1 MTMAL
6 GTAII
11 TEAFPPSERGSALGI
26 SGTIVSV
33 GIAIGPTLG
42 GLILQNLTW
51 HWIFFVNLPI
61 GILGTWMVTRYVP
74 VSLPRQG
81 QRFDFGGAATFFVA
95 LLSLLFALTFGQD
108 MGFSAPLVLGLFA
121 LSGIFLAAFITL
133 ELRMAQPMLDLRL
146 FKNDLFAV
154 NVATGTLVFI
164 CMAGTMILMPFYLQD
179 ILGYKPEQA
188 GLLLSVVPIALGLTS
203 PISGRMSDRFGPRLI
218 AAAGLLFL
226 VFGYFLLTT
235 LDTATTALGY
245 ALRFL
250 PVGLGIGIFQSPN
263 NSAIMGSS
271 PRENLGVVS
280 SLLAVNRTT
289 GQTTGI
295 AVLGA
300 LWAARV
306 FSYEG
311 SFLPGG
317 ATSASVASQVSAMHD
332 IFYVTTG
339 LVIFALG
346 LSLWALYRET
356 STRQSR
362 SEA

>member
-1 MTMAL
+1 MTTPAPDYSRKWHIMAAVGMGVFLATIDGSIVNIALPTLVSDLHTDFAHIQWVVLAYLLAVTTLMLGVGRLADMRGKKSIYTAGFVIFTLGSVLCGLSNNIYALIGFRILQAVGASMTMAL

-203 PISGRMSDRFGPRLI
+203 PISGRMSDRFGPR
-218 AAAGLLFL
+218 
-226 VFGYFLLTT
+226 
-235 LDTATTALGY
+235 
-245 ALRFL
+245 
-250 PVGLGIGIFQSPN
+250 
-263 NSAIMGSS
+263 
-271 PRENLGVVS
+271 
-280 SLLAVNRTT
+280 
-289 GQTTGI
+289 
-295 AVLGA
+295 
-300 LWAARV
+300 
-306 FSYEG
+306 
-311 SFLPGG
+311 
-317 ATSASVASQVSAMHD
+317 
-332 IFYVTTG
+332 
-339 LVIFALG
+339 
-346 LSLWALYRET
+346 
-356 STRQSR
+356 
-362 SEA
+362 